1 MKFIVNLSRYF
12 TAILFIISGLIKA
25 NDATGF
31 SYKLI
36 EYFEVFGT
44 QFLDPL
50 ALGMSVFIC
59 AFEIFL
65 GVALLFGGMIKQVI
79 WGLLILIIFFTFLTF
94 YSAFFNVV
102 NDCGCFG
109 DAVKLTPWQSFG
121 KDILL
126 LILIS
131 ILFFNRNKIYPI
143 INEKLAVGLSYVA
156 FLASTAFGV
165 YCIMHLPIIDFLP
178 YKIGNNLP
186 QLMSVPAG
194 AVPDQYQIIYTMKNL
209 KSGETKKMGDK
220 EYLSSGIW
228 EDPAWEYVSASDPV
242 LVKAGY
248 QPKIKDLLIADS
260 DGNDQTKL
268 VIENPEYNFL
278 IIAENLTFINS
289 KNFEKLNSIASK
301 GEAYQIRTLGVTASS
316 AQDVESFRHESN
328 AMFEFYYCD
337 ATVLKTMI
345 RANPGLI
352 LMKKGTVINKW
363 HFNDIPDF
371 ESIQKMY
378 LDK

>member
-25 NDATGF
+25 NDPTGF

-278 IIAENLTFINS
+278 IITENLTFINS